1 MENLIKEILSS
12 NAEELMKDKSLI
24 YDFFNAANTKRKYI
38 FGINEYSRALA
49 KVYEIDGF
57 IDDFTKNLEIDG
69 IPIFKTKEIDNDAIV
84 VNCTFSISPV
94 SVEKKLKAIF
104 ECYLNYFQ
112 LANSL
117 HYLTPLNRKIQQQ
130 NFDFYKNFEQYK
142 NVFEAL
148 EDDKSKTTYIDLLK
162 YRLTGNIQYM
172 YDYSIRP
179 NEQYFED
186 FIKLPSNAVFID
198 GGGYDGDS
206 SELFCKFCPDYGKVY
221 LFEPDRNNISKA
233 KIRLTNTAN
242 IVFIEKALSNN
253 EGFINFS
260 PTNNMVSKVSDIGD
274 QIIVTTID
282 SEIKDKI
289 DFIKLDLEGFDLLAI
304 KGSVNHIL
312 NDYPTMAIAVYH
324 EISHI
329 HEIFNFVMKLQPNY
343 RLRIRHYTE
352 GDSETIMYFIPQND

>member
-12 NAEELMKDKSLI
+12 NAEELMKDKSLV
-24 YDFFNAANTKRKYI
+24 YDFFNKANTKRKYI

-94 SVEKKLKAIF
+94 SVEKKLKDKF

-117 HYLTPLNRKIQQQ
+117 HYLTPVNRKIQQQ
-130 NFDFYKNFEQYK
+130 NVDFYKNFEQYK

-186 FIKLPSNAVFID
+186 FIKLPTNAVFLD
-198 GGGYDGDS
+198 GGGFDGDS
-206 SELFCKFCPDYGKVY
+206 TELFCKFCPDFGKVF
-221 LFEPDRNNISKA
+221 LFEPDKSNMSLAKNRLSNFDNI
-233 KIRLTNTAN
+233 TY
-242 IVFIEKALSNN
+242 IEKAISNT
-253 EGFINFS
+253 EGFVKFS
-260 PTNNMVSKVSDIGD
+260 PTNNMMSKVSVEGSIDVY
-274 QIIVTTID
+274 VTTID
-282 SEIKDKI
+282 IEIEEKI
-289 DFIKLDLEGFDLLAI
+289 DFIKMDLEGFDLFALE
-304 KGSVNHIL
+304 GSKNHIL
-312 NDYPTMAIAVYH
+312 SDYPTLAIAVYH

-329 HEIFNFVMKLQPNY
+329 YDIFNYVMKLQPKY
-343 RLRIRHYTE
+343 RVRIRHYTE
-352 GDSETIMYFIPQND
+352 GDSETIMYFLPH